1 MVDTAMEIQKPSRC
15 RRHHPEEFKLA
26 VIEAC
31 CEPGASVAGIAL
43 ANGVNAN
50 QVRRWMRERGIEVP
64 KRRMLKHAIQHLPTT
79 APEFVQLPLSPAIP
93 PLGDIRIEVRR
104 GNTAIKVEWPV
115 QASGDC
121 AAWLR
126 DWLR

>member
-1 MVDTAMEIQKPSRC
+1 MEIQKPSR
-15 RRHHPEEFKLA
+15 RRRTHPEDFKQA

-31 CEPGASVAGIAL
+31 CESGASVAGIAL

-50 QVRRWMRERGIEVP
+50 QVRRWMRERGIEPPTRRVP
-64 KRRMLKHAIQHLPTT
+64 TPVIEA
-79 APEFVQLPLSPAIP
+79 APEMAPAFVQLPLAPAESA
-93 PLGDIRIEVRR
+93 LRDIRIEIRR
-104 GNTAIKVEWPV
+104 GNAAIKVDWPV

>member
-1 MVDTAMEIQKPSRC
+1 MEIQKPH
-15 RRHHPEEFKLA
+15 RRRRYHPEEFKQSL
-26 VIEAC
+26 ITAC

-50 QVRRWMRERGIEVP
+50 LVRRWMRERGIEVP
-64 KRRMLKHAIQHLPTT
+64 TRRLAMTT
-79 APEFVQLPLSPAIP
+79 IDAELEMAPAFVPLTIP
-93 PLGDIRIEVRR
+93 PAAPALPDIRIEIRR
-104 GNTAIKVEWPV
+104 GDAAIKIEWPV

>member
-1 MVDTAMEIQKPSRC
+1 M
-15 RRHHPEEFKLA
+15 
-26 VIEAC
+26 
-31 CEPGASVAGIAL
+31 

-64 KRRMLKHAIQHLPTT
+64 KRRMLIPAAPLVPAM
-79 APEFVQLPLSPAIP
+79 APEFVQLPLAPAAP
-93 PLGDIRIEVRR
+93 ASCDIRIEIQR
-104 GNTAIKVEWPV
+104 GNAAIKVEWPA

>member
-1 MVDTAMEIQKPSRC
+1 MEIQKPGRR
-15 RRHHPEEFKLA
+15 RRHHPEEFKQA

-31 CEPGASVAGIAL
+31 CEPGASVAGIAM

-50 QVRRWMRERGIEVP
+50 QVRRWMRERGMEP
-64 KRRMLKHAIQHLPTT
+64 PTRRVAMPVLEATP
-79 APEFVQLPLSPAIP
+79 APAFVQLPIAPAMP
-93 PLGDIRIEVRR
+93 TLGDIRIEVRR
-104 GNTAIKVEWPV
+104 GNTAIMVEWPV

-121 AAWLR
+121 AVWLS

>member
-1 MVDTAMEIQKPSRC
+1 MEIQKPSR
-15 RRHHPEEFKLA
+15 RRRYHPEEFKQS

-31 CEPGASVAGIAL
+31 CEAGASVAGIAL

-50 QVRRWMRERGIEVP
+50 QVRRWMRERGINAP
-64 KRRMLKHAIQHLPTT
+64 KRRMLMPAGTPMPTM
-79 APEFVQLPLSPAIP
+79 APEFVQLPLAPATSA
-93 PLGDIRIEVRR
+93 LCDIRIEIRR
-104 GNTAIKVEWPV
+104 GNTTVKVDWPV
-115 QASGDC
+115 QASGEC

>member
-1 MVDTAMEIQKPSRC
+1 MEIQKPSRR

-31 CEPGASVAGIAL
+31 CEPGASVAGIAM

-50 QVRRWMRERGIEVP
+50 QVRRWMRERGIEP
-64 KRRMLKHAIQHLPTT
+64 PTRRVAMPVLEATP
-79 APEFVQLPLSPAIP
+79 APAFVQLPMAPAMP
-93 PLGDIRIEVRR
+93 TLGDIRIEVRR

-115 QASGDC
+115 QASVDC

>member
-1 MVDTAMEIQKPSRC
+1 MEIHKPSRH
-15 RRHHPEEFKLA
+15 RRYHPEEFKQA

-31 CEPGASVAGIAL
+31 CELGASVAGIAM

-50 QVRRWMRERGIEVP
+50 QVRRWMRERGIEP
-64 KRRMLKHAIQHLPTT
+64 PTRRLPMPVLET
-79 APEFVQLPLSPAIP
+79 APAIAPAFVPLPIAPATP
-93 PLGDIRIEVRR
+93 TLGDIRIEVRR
-104 GNTAIKVEWPV
+104 GNTAIKVDWPV

>member
-1 MVDTAMEIQKPSRC
+1 MEIHKPSRH
-15 RRHHPEEFKLA
+15 RRYHPEEFKKA

-31 CEPGASVAGIAL
+31 SEAGASVAGIAM

-50 QVRRWMRERGIEVP
+50 QVRRWMRERGIEPPTQRVP
-64 KRRMLKHAIQHLPTT
+64 MPIIEA
-79 APEFVQLPLSPAIP
+79 APGMAPAFVQLPLAPVESA
-93 PLGDIRIEVRR
+93 LRDIRIEIRR
-104 GNTAIKVEWPV
+104 GNAAIKVDWPV

>member
-1 MVDTAMEIQKPSRC
+1 MEIQKPSR
-15 RRHHPEEFKLA
+15 RKRHHPEEFKQA

-31 CEPGASVAGIAL
+31 CEPGASVAGIAM

-50 QVRRWMRERGIEVP
+50 QVRRWMRERGIEP
-64 KRRMLKHAIQHLPTT
+64 PTRRLPMPVLET
-79 APEFVQLPLSPAIP
+79 APAIAPAFVPLPIAPATP
-93 PLGDIRIEVRR
+93 TLGDIRIEVRR
-104 GNTAIKVEWPV
+104 GNTAIKVDWPV

>member
-1 MVDTAMEIQKPSRC
+1 MEIHKPSRH
-15 RRHHPEEFKLA
+15 RRYHPEEFKKA

-31 CEPGASVAGIAL
+31 SELGASVAGIAM

-50 QVRRWMRERGIEVP
+50 QVRRWMRERGIEPPTRRVP
-64 KRRMLKHAIQHLPTT
+64 MPIIEA
-79 APEFVQLPLSPAIP
+79 APGMAPAFVQLPLAPAESASC
-93 PLGDIRIEVRR
+93 DIRIEIRR
-104 GNTAIKVEWPV
+104 GNAAIKVEWPV

>member
-1 MVDTAMEIQKPSRC
+1 MEIQKPSRR

-31 CEPGASVAGIAL
+31 CEPGASVAGIAM

-50 QVRRWMRERGIEVP
+50 QVRRWMRERGIEP
-64 KRRMLKHAIQHLPTT
+64 PTRRVAMPVLEATP
-79 APEFVQLPLSPAIP
+79 APAFVQLPMAPAMP
-93 PLGDIRIEVRR
+93 TLRDIRIEVCR

>member
-1 MVDTAMEIQKPSRC
+1 MEIQKPI
-15 RRHHPEEFKLA
+15 RRRRYHPEKFKQA

-31 CEPGASVAGIAL
+31 CEPGASVAGISM

-50 QVRRWMRERGIEVP
+50 QVRRWMRERGIEPATRRVAMPMLEATSVP
-64 KRRMLKHAIQHLPTT
+64 
-79 APEFVQLPLSPAIP
+79 APAFVQLPIAPAIP
-93 PLGDIRIEVRR
+93 TSGDIRIEVRR
-104 GNTAIKVEWPV
+104 GNTTIKVEWPA

-121 AAWLR
+121 AAWLS

>member
-1 MVDTAMEIQKPSRC
+1 MEIQKPSRG
-15 RRHHPEEFKLA
+15 RRYHPEEFTQA

-50 QVRRWMRERGIEVP
+50 QVRRWMRERGIEPPTRRVP
-64 KRRMLKHAIQHLPTT
+64 ITVIET
-79 APEFVQLPLSPAIP
+79 AQGMAPAFVQLPLAPTESASR
-93 PLGDIRIEVRR
+93 DIRIELRR